1 MDDGALRASV
11 DGARVDLVASASDAR
26 VVSLGA
32 PVATTDAPLA
42 PPDRPVVV
50 GAVTLSIDAATAEVR
65 EDEFANA
72 IFRLA
77 GVGEDDVVDGTVTFL
92 ADGVVAFELVLA
104 SSTAAVAAAAC
115 LGIATPDDWR
125 DALAAEDFFADVLV
139 ALPGAPVATTEVLVA
154 AASARAAAAT
164 AKRIIHGAFT
174 ETVAR
179 VVAGET
185 PPTGDIY
192 ALLLA
197 KHHGWFELPSSL
209 EIRSGTVLPAVDGQ
223 CASFLSS
230 ASANAC
236 RSPGLSLGDLCFQF
250 QFQERVNVKDTT
262 WVGLHGVM
270 LSTESDGD
278 YDATR
283 YALVRRTS
291 MSVTKGKGTSFAS
304 SAPSLV
310 QFRDVSAAPI
320 DDASPIVAAPL
331 GAAPLAAAGAA
342 PVVGALE
349 LFAPQLFG
357 GAPRSE
363 APAVAP
369 RSKPAAPPKPPA
381 AALVVAPQ
389 LSAPA
394 QRRFGYGAPPQQWPG
409 PSPRNGDMSLQQC
422 PWNGG
427 TFPQQPAAQQYAAHS
442 GAPPSQ
448 WSVPSP
454 RNGDMSLQQ
463 PRWNSGT
470 FPQQPAAQQPPAAP
484 PPALLPFR
492 VAPPPVPPPVSPPS
506 RFTPPPA
513 PAPPKRRRTDA

>member
-310 QFRDVSAAPI
+310 QFRDVSAARRSGGE
-320 DDASPIVAAPL
+320 DD
-331 GAAPLAAAGAA
+331 AGAA
-342 PVVGALE
+342 
-349 LFAPQLFG
+349 
-357 GAPRSE
+357 RH
-363 APAVAP
+363 AVD
-369 RSKPAAPPKPPA
+369 K
-381 AALVVAPQ
+381 
-389 LSAPA
+389 
-394 QRRFGYGAPPQQWPG
+394 
-409 PSPRNGDMSLQQC
+409 MSTSCRQC
-422 PWNGG
+422 HG
-427 TFPQQPAAQQYAAHS
+427 
-442 GAPPSQ
+442 
-448 WSVPSP
+448 
-454 RNGDMSLQQ
+454 
-463 PRWNSGT
+463 
-470 FPQQPAAQQPPAAP
+470 
-484 PPALLPFR
+484 
-492 VAPPPVPPPVSPPS
+492 
-506 RFTPPPA
+506 
-513 PAPPKRRRTDA
+513 KK